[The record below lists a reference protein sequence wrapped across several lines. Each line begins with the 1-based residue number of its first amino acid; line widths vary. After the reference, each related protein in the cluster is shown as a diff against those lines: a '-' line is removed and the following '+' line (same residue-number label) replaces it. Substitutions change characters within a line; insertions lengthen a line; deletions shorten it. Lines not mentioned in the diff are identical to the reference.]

1 MYRRKT
7 TVIIVMCVMMLF
19 MGIGYAIL
27 STKLNINGNT
37 AVTSTWKVEFSGISV
52 ASTTGGAT
60 SKSSSY
66 SATTVNFEVDLVQPG
81 DELTYNVNITN
92 YGDIKAEVKGAT
104 YTATDNDAIYVRIKG
119 IEKGTILES
128 CEGLTT
134 CPTKTLTITVGY
146 NPGVEKDPSKKTKD
160 ISLTLQVGQYIAGN
174 PTESG
179 ELIPEVS
186 ESLVTKI
193 LSNNS
198 AMSDTNIDFTK
209 SSPVLIYK
217 ESHASSTTST
227 SFTASTKYYFSNTY
241 TFDKTTGYYSLAG
254 DIVQET
260 WSSTMVQKYP
270 YTCKS
275 TSSPNCTNSMYK
287 MTSYSSSTSG
297 YGYYYSSTS
306 NDKDKADR
314 GSNGLGLYYTST
326 NTEDN
331 KVTYYFR
338 GAVENNYVSFAG
350 FTWRIVRIN
359 EDGSVRLIKQ
369 DTIGE
374 SVFSNYSSDNAYMGY
389 MYGIAETKQKY
400 GDVNGDGSITSDDV
414 TAATA
419 LKGQSAFNSI
429 NTLLADVNF
438 DGVVND
444 ADITLITNAVSDSTI
459 DFLSSAT
466 NEQRYART
474 HANVVSSAVKTTL
487 DNWYDANLANYSSY
501 LADAGF
507 CNDRMS
513 NDSTL
518 LVGSTGGNYAVASR
532 IYMGATP
539 QFKCNQTND
548 LFTLKNSSKGNKA
561 LTKAIGLITADEVVY
576 AGANGYVAHGGSQ
589 YTKNYLWDS
598 LSQWTMTPFMGPYG
612 GYVFYNG
619 STNFSGYTSKI
630 NVKPVINLKSTVT
643 VLSGDGTKTNP
654 YIIN

>member
-146 NPGVEKDPSKKTKD
+146 NPGVEKDPSNKTKD

-179 ELIPEVS
+179 ELIPEAS

-198 AMSDTNIDFTK
+198 AMPDTNLNFGHN
-209 SSPVLIYK
+209 SPATTYT
-217 ESHASSTTST
+217 EGHATSTTSV
-227 SFTASTKYYFSNTY
+227 SFTASTNYYFANAY
-241 TFDKTTGYYSLAG
+241 TFDETTGRYSLMG
-254 DIVQET
+254 DVVQGT

-270 YTCKS
+270 YTCQ
-275 TSSPNCTNSMYK
+275 SSSYTNNCSYIYK
-287 MTSYSSSTSG
+287 MTSYSTSTTG
-297 YGYYYSSTS
+297 YGYRYYYSD
-306 NDKDKADR
+306 NGYDRADKR
-314 GSNGLGLYYTST
+314 SNGLGLYYTST

-331 KVTYYFR
+331 KMTYYFR

-350 FTWRIVRIN
+350 FMWRIVRIN
-359 EDGSVRLIKQ
+359 EDGSVRLIKR
-369 DTIGE
+369 DSIGT
-374 SVFSNYSSDNAYMGY
+374 SAYNSTTGDNAYMGY
-389 MYGIAETKQKY
+389 MYGVADTKQKY

-429 NTLLADVNF
+429 KTLLADVNF

-474 HANVVSSAVKTTL
+474 HANVVNSTIKTVL
-487 DNWYDANLANYSSY
+487 DNWYDANLTNYSSY

-507 CNDRMS
+507 CNDRMPENS
-513 NDSTL
+513 STS
-518 LVGSTGGNYAVASR
+518 LVGSNGGNAAAAGRV
-532 IYMGATP
+532 YMGITP

-561 LTKAIGLITADEVVY
+561 LTRAIGLLTIDEVVY
-576 AGANGYVAHGGSQ
+576 AGANAGYGNSYKGA
-589 YTKNYLWDS
+589 KNYLWDS
-598 LSQWTMTPFMGPYG
+598 SSQYTMTPFMGAYANFQYKNG
-612 GYVFYNG
+612 GIFLQSYSVQ
-619 STNFSGYTSKI
+619 TI
-630 NVKPVINLKSTVT
+630 VKPVINLKSTVT